1 MSSWGVPVR
10 AILVGT
16 FFGYIAVVMSYVSP
30 DTVFAFLVGSY
41 GTLAIFVYVIIS
53 LSQLRMRRIVERED
67 PERLIV
73 KMWLYPYL
81 TYVTIAGMVI
91 IVLAQALIPEQRTP
105 LLLGLASLAIILL
118 FYLLRRRVGRPPEAA
133 TSGAGRRE
141 MAREEDPVA

>member
-1 MSSWGVPVR
+1 MEILSWGVPVR

-73 KMWLYPYL
+73 KMWLSPYL
-81 TYVTIAGMVI
+81 TYATIAGMVI
-91 IVLAQALIPEQRTP
+91 IVWRSSLSSSSARRSCSAWQASASSSCSTCCGPGSDAAGKRRPRT
-105 LLLGLASLAIILL
+105 
-118 FYLLRRRVGRPPEAA
+118 RRSKG
-133 TSGAGRRE
+133 G
-141 MAREEDPVA
+141 